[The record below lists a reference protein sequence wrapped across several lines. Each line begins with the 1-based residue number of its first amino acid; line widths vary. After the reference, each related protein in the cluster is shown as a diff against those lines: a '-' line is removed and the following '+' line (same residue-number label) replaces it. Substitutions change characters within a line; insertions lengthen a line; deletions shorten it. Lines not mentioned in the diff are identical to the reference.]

1 MPYLD
6 EIHSFNLKCDCDIF
20 DMDISDDKSLIV
32 ILNKENNEK
41 KFNIK
46 DLNIK
51 KLKFNY
57 LIFNEFLFDKN
68 KKNFFLIS

>member
-6 EIHSFNLKCDCDIF
+6 EIHSFNLKYDYDIF

-41 KFNIK
+41 RLI
-46 DLNIK
+46 
-51 KLKFNY
+51 LK
-57 LIFNEFLFDKN
+57 I
-68 KKNFFLIS
+68 

>member
-32 ILNKENNEK
+32 ILNKENNK
-41 KFNIK
+41 V
-46 DLNIK
+46 
-51 KLKFNY
+51 
-57 LIFNEFLFDKN
+57 
-68 KKNFFLIS
+68 